1 MVVDQFSSRL
11 KGEVNLDDLNLD
23 LAEVLGTTL
32 RPAAVSVWVR
42 PS

>member
-23 LAEVLGTTL
+23 LAKVLGITL